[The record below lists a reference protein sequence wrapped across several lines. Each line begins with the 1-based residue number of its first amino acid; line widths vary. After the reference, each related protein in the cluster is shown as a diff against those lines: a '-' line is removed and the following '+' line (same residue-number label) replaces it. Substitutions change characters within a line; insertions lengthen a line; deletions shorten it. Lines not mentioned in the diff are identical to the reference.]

1 MRETHEKLLLDKYY
15 FTCISN
21 FLIGFDAIVLKILS
35 INASSPFKKRTFD

>member
-21 FLIGFDAIVLKILS
+21 FLIGFDAIVFNEK
-35 INASSPFKKRTFD
+35 F